1 MPERRR
7 KERMQIRDGGKLYHK
22 RYRSCTPSREPVH
35 ARKRMKPNE
44 TQEQQLK
51 LQIELQ
57 ILKFKVHLLTE
68 QVKVLETEL
77 QTSKGNQKGQEC
89 RKRYC
94 NIM

>member
-7 KERMQIRDGGKLYHK
+7 KERMQIRDGGKSYHK
-22 RYRSCTPSREPVH
+22 RYRSCSPSREPVH

-57 ILKFKVHLLTE
+57 ILKFKVHLLTD
-68 QVKVLETEL
+68 QVKILQREL
-77 QTSKGNQKGQEC
+77 QKSKANQQGQEC
-89 RKRYC
+89 RKTSC
-94 NIM
+94 TVM